1 MLRTKSPNFSIDKRN
16 RLTTIPVSSPTN
28 IPFRIKYILGDFV
41 RSIYEISREQPIYLV
56 GMAICCIL
64 AAFFVGYLVKNEP
77 DIKGSGIPQVE
88 GQLPQKMLQG
98 CSKWPCQL
106 SKSAVPDLFHRCFEQ
121 NRLTF
126 RSINETG

>member
-1 MLRTKSPNFSIDKRN
+1 MVSLFRLSIEK
-16 RLTTIPVSSPTN
+16 
-28 IPFRIKYILGDFV
+28 LGDFV

-88 GQLPQKMLQG
+88 GQLRG
-98 CSKWPCQL
+98 EL
-106 SKSAVPDLFHRCFEQ
+106 SMNWFSVLWKKFIGGVLSVGAGTF
-121 NRLTF
+121 F
-126 RSINETG
+126 RSRRPFYTAWRSYRTRSWTIVSESIFRRKDFDF